1 MKSDSPAIAAPAAQ
15 GEAPHPSAEIKIAT
29 GLVLGFGGL
38 VFLAVASVLALG
50 IWSARTNTIDLLRD
64 KSEAASQQIVS
75 VIDQYLRPVENQLT
89 HLARQIEAGTI
100 TFETGDLGKY
110 FAGALSATPEVRS
123 LVLIGADNSM
133 LRALRHPNGVALDVI
148 DVRAMP
154 VISNAMDVARDR
166 TGLYWAEIVLPE
178 TADQVLVNVRHP
190 VRIGGNYVG
199 LLAATVQVDQFSQI
213 LDDTARTLKG
223 TAFILYDH
231 HMVLAHPLLQTRRPP
246 RGDNLLPTIAEVG
259 DPVLLAFD
267 RPQSLNVLDRDFTE
281 KTGIRL
287 AESGGT
293 QYAMLSRVLNRY
305 SDKPWEVGVYFA
317 ATDITD
323 ELTRLR
329 WAAIAGIAVLLVSLL
344 VAYGY
349 SRYLTVP
356 LIRLSIAARRVSDLS
371 LDTVERLPR
380 TLFVELNAAAQAFN
394 AMVVGLR
401 WFETYVPRKLVQ
413 RLVGHGEWDAAKGAM
428 PSKERTVTVMFTDIA
443 GFTTMAEKLP
453 APEVAALLNRHFGLV
468 TACIEAEGG
477 TVDKFIGDAVMA
489 FWGAPEKQK
498 DHAAR
503 GCRAALAIAEA
514 MGREGGALGIRIG
527 LHSGDVVVGNIG
539 APGRINYTI
548 VGDTVNTANRLEQLG
563 KSIDNAGN
571 VVVVMSGVTRQA
583 SKLDLP
589 VKSIGMVE
597 VRGRQG
603 QIEAFYVDFRS

>member
-15 GEAPHPSAEIKIAT
+15 GEPPRLAAEIKIAT
-29 GLVLGFGGL
+29 GLVPGFGGL

-89 HLARQIEAGTI
+89 HLARQIEAGAI
-100 TFETGDLGKY
+100 TFEAGDLGKY

-133 LRALRHPNGVALDVI
+133 LRALRHPTGVALDVI

-154 VISNAMDVARDR
+154 VISNAMDSGRNR

-190 VRIGGNYVG
+190 ARIDGNYVG
-199 LLAATVQVDQFSQI
+199 LLVATVQVDQFSRI
-213 LDDTARTLKG
+213 LGDTARTLKG

-231 HMVLAHPLLQTRRPP
+231 HMVLAHPFLQARRPP
-246 RGDNLLPTIAEVG
+246 RGENLLPTIAEVG

-267 RPQSLNVLDRDFTE
+267 RPQNLSVLDRDFTE

-293 QYAMLSRVLNRY
+293 QYAMLSRVLDRY
-305 SDKPWEVGVYFA
+305 SDKPREVGVYFA

-356 LIRLSIAARRVSDLS
+356 LIRLSIAARRVSDL
-371 LDTVERLPR
+371 
-380 TLFVELNAAAQAFN
+380 
-394 AMVVGLR
+394 
-401 WFETYVPRKLVQ
+401 
-413 RLVGHGEWDAAKGAM
+413 
-428 PSKERTVTVMFTDIA
+428 
-443 GFTTMAEKLP
+443 
-453 APEVAALLNRHFGLV
+453 
-468 TACIEAEGG
+468 
-477 TVDKFIGDAVMA
+477 
-489 FWGAPEKQK
+489 
-498 DHAAR
+498 
-503 GCRAALAIAEA
+503 
-514 MGREGGALGIRIG
+514 
-527 LHSGDVVVGNIG
+527 
-539 APGRINYTI
+539 
-548 VGDTVNTANRLEQLG
+548 
-563 KSIDNAGN
+563 
-571 VVVVMSGVTRQA
+571 
-583 SKLDLP
+583 
-589 VKSIGMVE
+589 
-597 VRGRQG
+597 
-603 QIEAFYVDFRS
+603 